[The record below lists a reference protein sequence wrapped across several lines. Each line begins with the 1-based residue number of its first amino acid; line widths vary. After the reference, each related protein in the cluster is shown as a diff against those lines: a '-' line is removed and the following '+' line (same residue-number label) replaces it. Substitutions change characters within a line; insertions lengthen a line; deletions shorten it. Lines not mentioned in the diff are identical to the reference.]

1 MKKIPLWVKLLV
13 TAFITGIVVLATAQ
27 LAEKPEIVLAGE
39 LKIESGLE
47 DYASANK
54 TLFIIIYS
62 DDPAKPMPLG
72 VMKEPVNVTEAG
84 LIRRFSVTPSKIRTM
99 MSKDP
104 IPDTFRIKARL
115 DRDGMGGKDQPGDI
129 TANVTGIKYGSENV
143 VINFDTKI

>member
-1 MKKIPLWVKLLV
+1 MWIILLATGLI
-13 TAFITGIVVLATAQ
+13 TAIVVLATVQ

-62 DDPAKPMPLG
+62 EDPAMPMPLG
-72 VMKEPVNVTEAG
+72 VMKEPVYVTEAG
-84 LIRRFSVTPSKIRTM
+84 TIRRFSVTPSKVMQM
-99 MSKDP
+99 MNKGP

-129 TANVTGIKYGSENV
+129 TANVSGINYGDENV